1 MRFREWVKSAMAVC
15 VGLAVCPA
23 QAADFDVSELY
34 QVVPVE
40 FSGTITSSIS
50 DRIILSRP
58 NGTFFEY
65 EGVRPDFPFDTG
77 DTITIGFDAI
87 VPTGAAIADG
97 IVPPSADGIYR
108 FQIGAAS
115 GFGATAP
122 DADTSIVSFRN
133 FQGTGIADTGAYI
146 SNGQLGIVYDANTG
160 NYSIDVPT
168 DAAFSLGVFDASVL
182 RYDFD
187 SDELTSVLFSELFP
201 NDPGGFRWTGSG
213 PNSGPNSGQIG
224 SSIFTFENGQFIG
237 GPSGVIRFAGG
248 WNLPIFGQ
256 TPTQIPA
263 PGMLILFG
271 LGFAAIFKRRMIAV
285 KTARI

>member
-1 MRFREWVKSAMAVC
+1 MRLWNWVKSAIVMSTCLVVC
-15 VGLAVCPA
+15 QA
-23 QAADFDVSELY
+23 QAADFEVSELY

-50 DRIILSRP
+50 DRIVLNRP
-58 NGTFFEY
+58 DGSIFEY
-65 EGVRPDFPFDTG
+65 DGVRPDFPFDTG

-115 GFGATAP
+115 GFGAALP
-122 DADTSIVSFRN
+122 DADTSIASFRN
-133 FQGTGIADTGAYI
+133 FQGTGIADAGTYI

-160 NYSIDVPT
+160 NYSIDIPT
-168 DAAFSLGVFDASVL
+168 DAAFSLGSFDAAVL
-182 RYDFD
+182 RYDVD
-187 SDELTSVLFSELFP
+187 SDVLTSVLFSDLFP
-201 NDPGGFRWTGSG
+201 SNIGGLSWTGSG
-213 PNSGPNSGQIG
+213 PNSGPNNGQIG

-237 GPSGVIRFAGG
+237 GPSGAIRFSGG

-256 TPTQIPA
+256 TPTPIPA
-263 PGMLILFG
+263 PGMLIIFG
-271 LGFAAIFKRRMIAV
+271 LAFVAIFRRRVLTV
-285 KTARI
+285 KAARI